1 MPDCH
6 VLIVEDDEI
15 VARVCR
21 RVIDDTS
28 GFRVVSVAPTAEQA
42 LRVLRQGVVVDLV
55 LLDIGLPGA
64 DGVSLLRTIRRQTGP
79 EVIAVTAMRDQSMVR
94 ALLHLG
100 VLDYLI
106 KPFTFERLQQA
117 LMRYRKRE
125 GALASESVNQ
135 ADLDAF
141 YGAADR
147 FLLPRG
153 LSHETLQAVRKA
165 MRELA
170 GPASANQVAKRA
182 FVARVTAR
190 RYLEYL
196 TTLKQVDCISEIDGP
211 GRPRKTYYWREAAG

>member
-1 MPDCH
+1 MADCR
-6 VLIVEDDEI
+6 VLIVEDDEV
-15 VARVCR
+15 VARVYK
-21 RVIDDTS
+21 RVVDDTP
-28 GFRVVSVAPTAEQA
+28 GFRVASVAPTAEHA
-42 LRVLRQGVVVDLV
+42 LRVLRQGVRVDLI
-55 LLDIGLPGA
+55 LLDVGLPGA
-64 DGVSLLRTIRRQTGP
+64 DGVSLLRAIRRHEGP
-79 EVIAVTAMRDQSMVR
+79 EVIAVTAMRDQAMVR
-94 ALLHLG
+94 SLLHLG

-117 LMRYRKRE
+117 LIRYRKRE
-125 GALASESVNQ
+125 RALASESVGQ

-153 LSHETLQAVRKA
+153 LSHDTLQAVRKA
-165 MRELA
+165 IRELS

-196 TTLKQVDCISEIDGP
+196 TTLKQVDCVNEIDGP